1 MSSFFIKTINIDDMR
16 QVCEK
21 YLSAHLRK
29 LRLPCAPAEG
39 IDEMAI
45 YHCSMKSVSRGA
57 GQSIVAAAAYRHAC
71 KLENSRTGEIH
82 DYSRKRGLESSQIY
96 LPSSVKLEWAQD
108 RSLLWNAVE
117 TAEKRKNA
125 RLGREL
131 VLALPAELTKEQ
143 RRELAGVMARRLA
156 DRYGL
161 AVDVAIHQP
170 SRYGDN
176 RNHHAHMLMSSR
188 RITPEGFGEK
198 ARELDDHER
207 GPIEIEHIRA
217 EWARL
222 ANRALERAGQHVKID
237 HRSFQRQGKKRMP
250 PVHLGPSASAME
262 RRDIQTRLGNR
273 NRAAQ
278 ALNAQ
283 AAAFELEQRQIE
295 QERRKAA
302 LEEKTHPGPVLDR
315 QKLLGGMEAFKAGYL
330 AHKREE
336 VERKRKRQEEQE
348 RIKKRAEMA
357 QERLKATKRW
367 LPIAKTSS
375 DPERAFAGHY
385 RTWFEERGKQASLTL
400 AEMQHADW
408 IVSCRM
414 LAQGHDPEAL
424 KEVLHRCSPAAALE
438 ERESRDSNAIV
449 DRALKQPEVQEQRKE
464 ALQKKQEQERSRSR
478 SGPSMGR

>member
-1 MSSFFIKTINIDDMR
+1 
-16 QVCEK
+16 
-21 YLSAHLRK
+21 
-29 LRLPCAPAEG
+29 
-39 IDEMAI
+39 MAI

-71 KLENSRTGEIH
+71 KLEDSRTGEVH
-82 DYSRKRGLESSQIY
+82 DYSRKRGLESSEIY
-96 LPSSVKLEWAQD
+96 LPSGVKPEWAHD
-108 RSLLWNAVE
+108 RAQLWNTAE
-117 TAEKRKNA
+117 AAEKRKNA

-143 RRELAGVMARRLA
+143 RRELAGVLARHIA
-156 DRYGL
+156 NRYGV

-170 SRYGDN
+170 NTHGDQ
-176 RNHHAHMLMSSR
+176 RNYHVHMLMSSR

-207 GPIEIEHIRA
+207 GPVEVEHIRA
-217 EWARL
+217 QWARF
-222 ANRALERAGQHVKID
+222 ANRALERAGHHVQID
-237 HRSFQRQGKKRMP
+237 HRSLEAQGIKRMP
-250 PVHLGPSASAME
+250 SLHLGPSASAME
-262 RRDIQTRLGNR
+262 RRGVQTRLGNR

-278 ALNAQ
+278 VLNAQ
-283 AAAFELEQRQIE
+283 AVAFE
-295 QERRKAA
+295 QERRETA
-302 LEEKTHPGPVLDR
+302 LEEKTRPRPVLDR
-315 QKLLGGMEAFKAGYL
+315 QQLLEGMEAFKASYM

-336 VERKRKRQEEQE
+336 AERKKKRQEEQE
-348 RIKKRAEMA
+348 RVKKRAERA
-357 QERLKATKRW
+357 QERLKAIKRW

-400 AEMQHADW
+400 VEMQHADW

-414 LAQGHDPEAL
+414 LAQGHAPEAL

-438 ERESRDSNAIV
+438 EREIRDSNAIV
-449 DRALKQPEVQEQRKE
+449 DRALKQSEVQEQRKE
-464 ALQKKQEQERSRSR
+464 ALQKKQEQERNHSR